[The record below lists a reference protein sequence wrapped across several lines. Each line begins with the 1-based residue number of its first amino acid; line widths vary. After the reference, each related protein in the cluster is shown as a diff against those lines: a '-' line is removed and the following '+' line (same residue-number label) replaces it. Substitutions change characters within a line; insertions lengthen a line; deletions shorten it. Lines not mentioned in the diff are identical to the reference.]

1 MLTSLAGA
9 PASSPAPARE
19 RPAYRSFRVRVTRV
33 ERLAPHFTSITF
45 TGDELERF
53 GTAGLDQRV
62 KVVLPLP
69 EVGFAAFPD
78 DEDWYAA
85 WRELPP
91 QLRNPFRTYTVRA
104 VRPHSREV
112 DLVFVAH
119 GDAGPA
125 SAWAASATP
134 GDEIV
139 LIGPDEFSAG
149 RTVGID
155 WRPGDVETLVLAGDE
170 TAAPAIASILESL
183 PHDARG
189 IAMIE
194 VPSARDRLEIV
205 APDGVEVRWLPREP
219 TGCTHGEL
227 LVPAVRDWV
236 VRHLAARG
244 PGRTA
249 EVDDADATDA
259 RLAAAELAAAE
270 LATVERAEA
279 ADAPLWDVPE
289 GHSLDGD
296 CYAWLAGE
304 ASAITT
310 LRRFLVREAGLD
322 RRQVAFMGYWRM
334 GRAELD

>member
-9 PASSPAPARE
+9 PASSPAPTSE
-19 RPAYRSFRVRVTRV
+19 RPAYRSYRVRVARV

-45 TGDELERF
+45 TGDELDRF

-69 EVGFAAFPD
+69 EVGFAAFPEG
-78 DEDWYAA
+78 EDWYAA

-125 SAWAASATP
+125 SAWAASAAP

-194 VPSARDRLEIV
+194 VPSAGDRLEIV
-205 APDGVEVRWLPREP
+205 APDGVEVRWLPREA

-244 PGRTA
+244 RATA
-249 EVDDADATDA
+249 EADAAD
-259 RLAAAELAAAE
+259 AELAAAE
-270 LATVERAEA
+270 RAES